1 MDAILRSAAV
11 YLALLV
17 IFRLAGR
24 RPLSETTT
32 FDLLLL
38 LIISEAIQGVLVG
51 DDYSFTQAL
60 LIVLTLVSLDVVLSW
75 LKQRVPVVS
84 RVVEGLPLVIV
95 QNGEPLK
102 DRMDRMKVG
111 EDDVLQAARQR
122 HGLERMEQIKYAVL
136 ERSGGIS
143 IIPQKS

>member
-102 DRMDRMKVG
+102 DRMDRAKVG
-111 EDDVLQAARQR
+111 EDDVLQAARQ
-122 HGLERMEQIKYAVL
+122 QIKYAVL

-143 IIPQKS
+143 IIPQRS